1 MSFNR
6 NRNETEVK
14 FRLDFLE
21 SEARLYN
28 IHNLILITLLR
39 IIITNSY

>member
-28 IHNLILITLLR
+28 IHNLENFLKSPDF
-39 IIITNSY
+39 TNNY